1 MNRRRLSVAPSFGGA
16 LPAEVGAAVKVQIV
30 QAAEGEIWLRL
41 EVVDQSAPSS
51 APTGLATPP
60 ADDDDLPEY
69 AASAA
74 PTHRRKPRDGPG
86 PRRRWWLAAI
96 PAAVAVVVGYGSLG
110 AGALPAR
117 GAGPDV
123 SVVTSRP
130 VGFSPL
136 PSDLGCA
143 SGCTPEG
150 YHAVTET
157 STIPAVCPTLN
168 ILGAPR
174 LSPEATGDLPTQPV

>member
-1 MNRRRLSVAPSFGGA
+1 MPPSRCRSSRT
-16 LPAEVGAAVKVQIV
+16 
-30 QAAEGEIWLRL
+30 AEGEIWLRL

-69 AASAA
+69 AARPGAGA
-74 PTHRRKPRDGPG
+74 TAGKPRTGPG
-86 PRRRWWLAAI
+86 RRRRWWLAAI

-110 AGALPAR
+110 AGAVPAR

-168 ILGAPR
+168 ILGAR
-174 LSPEATGDLPTQPV
+174 AG